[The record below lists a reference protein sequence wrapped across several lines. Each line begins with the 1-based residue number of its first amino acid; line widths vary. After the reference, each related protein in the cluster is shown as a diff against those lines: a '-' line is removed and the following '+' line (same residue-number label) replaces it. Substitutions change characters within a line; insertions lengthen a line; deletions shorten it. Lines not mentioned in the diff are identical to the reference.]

1 LLVFGVL
8 ALCCNPEIQ
17 EGGAEEKEIQ
27 YCMVCRVLSGDFPL
41 TRHARPYILK
51 CTPANEL
58 VDVNVLGEAAT
69 VVAGNFQQIS
79 RRICKKLPLIPVDQ
93 QQMLQKSVFKYED
106 SHMFHILR
114 DQAIVY
120 LCMTPQPKDSRPQML
135 PFQLLNDVRNHAVRK
150 YRDSMQI
157 IQPDKMQVQ
166 SFIEHQSCVHALIA
180 APRRYE
186 NLSTYVKSR
195 MEHFNGG
202 ESCVVARDEHGWCD
216 ILQAVERTRWPKR
229 T

>member
-1 LLVFGVL
+1 
-8 ALCCNPEIQ
+8 
-17 EGGAEEKEIQ
+17 
-27 YCMVCRVLSGDFPL
+27 MVCRVLSGGFPL
-41 TRHARPYILK
+41 TTHARPYILK
-51 CTPANEL
+51 CTLANEL

-150 YRDSMQI
+150 YRDSMQT
-157 IQPDKMQVQ
+157 IQPDKMQVH
-166 SFIEHQSCVHALIA
+166 SYRKIMLYTCAHAAL
-180 APRRYE
+180 RRYE

-202 ESCVVARDEHGWCD
+202 ESCVVARRGTW
-216 ILQAVERTRWPKR
+216 LL
-229 T
+229 

>member
-1 LLVFGVL
+1 
-8 ALCCNPEIQ
+8 
-17 EGGAEEKEIQ
+17 
-27 YCMVCRVLSGDFPL
+27 MVCRVLSGDFPL
-41 TRHARPYILK
+41 TIHDRPYVLK
-51 CTPANEL
+51 CTLANEL

-120 LCMTPQPKDSRPQML
+120 LCMTTQPKDSRPQML

-150 YRDSMQI
+150 YRDSMQT

-166 SFIEHQSCVHALIA
+166 SYRKAMLCTCTCTYAAL
-180 APRRYE
+180 RRYE